1 MNVCAAMQ
9 GRSSAQ
15 PILFHG
21 SSCTQSHKV
30 RLRNI
35 TKAYFHLSGN
45 EHSLPLSLAWNS
57 GKTEIVWSF
66 AGDIDDTAEFVISKH
81 SIADLTHPVGNIIGD

>member
-1 MNVCAAMQ
+1 VQPCKVVPPRNQFYFTAAVV
-9 GRSSAQ
+9 
-15 PILFHG
+15 PE
-21 SSCTQSHKV
+21 SHKV